1 MACSAIALVVVLPL
15 LRPGYVLAYD
25 MVFVPHLR
33 FSTALLGVTRSYPR
47 AVPTDLL
54 VAVASTVA
62 GGAIVQKAVLL
73 LIVGGGAMGA
83 GRLVPADRAVARIA
97 GAVLY
102 VWNPFVYERL
112 LLGQWAL
119 LLGYAVLPWAVGAA
133 IGFRRETAG
142 SAARLVLGFA
152 GLAVSPYSAIIGG
165 ASTLAVAFW
174 PGRREPDRGKESAAD
189 RRPGHRGR
197 RAALVL
203 AGVLAVNLVWL
214 IPAFLYPAGSAQPD
228 SAISLFRARSDSPVG
243 TVGSVLTLGGLWR
256 TDLAPP
262 GRSTI
267 IWIPAALLIAG
278 VAVRG
283 WPHLR
288 RSWPVGAR
296 RGLVVASAAGVVLA
310 LAASFPGSRDALE
323 WIARTL
329 PGGGFLRDGQKFV
342 MPLAVLW
349 SVLFGAGVDRFLED
363 LPASDR
369 LARGLVLALPLLPI
383 ALAPTLAWGAGGRL
397 RTAEYPASWAAVE
410 RVLAADRSH
419 GAVLTLPWH
428 AYFPFGWN
436 HGSTVHQPAA
446 QYFSSPVVAGSALEL
461 GSATLRAEDPWARLA
476 GRALVSPPPLA
487 PRLPALGVHWV
498 LLFKEADWRDALPQ
512 VEGMKKAVDTPDL
525 TLYRGFQAGRRPRFP
540 TAPLGPIVA
549 GDLIAAGAVAVAG
562 VHAWNARRRRGVA
575 DERNGPDGRT
585 SARAGTEV

>member
-1 MACSAIALVVVLPL
+1 MLPL

-25 MVFVPHLR
+25 MVFVPHLP

-54 VAVASTVA
+54 VALASAVA
-62 GGAIVQKAVLL
+62 GGALVQKAVLL
-73 LIVGGGAMGA
+73 LVVAGGAMGA
-83 GRLVPADRAVARIA
+83 GRLVPSERPVARIA

-102 VWNPFVYERL
+102 AWNPFVYERL

-119 LLGYAVLPWAVGAA
+119 LLGYALLPWAVGAA
-133 IGFRRETAG
+133 IGFRRATSG
-142 SAARLVLGFA
+142 SAARLVLAFA

-165 ASTLAVAFW
+165 ATTLAVAFW
-174 PGRREPDRGKESAAD
+174 PARDGQHLKE
-189 RRPGHRGR
+189 GRGR

-203 AGVLAVNLVWL
+203 MGVIAVNLVWL
-214 IPAFLYPAGSAQPD
+214 VPAILYPSGTSGAAQPD
-228 SAISLFRARSDSPVG
+228 SAIRLFRARSDSPLG
-243 TVGSVLTLGGLWR
+243 TVGSVVTLGGMWR

-267 IWIPAALLIAG
+267 IWIPAALIIAG

-283 WPHLR
+283 WPVLR
-288 RSWPVGAR
+288 NRWPKGAR
-296 RGLVVASAAGVVLA
+296 RGLVAAGAAGVLLA

-323 WIARTL
+323 WMARIM

-349 SVLFGAGVDRFLED
+349 AVLFGAGVDGFLED

-369 LARGLVLALPLLPI
+369 LARGLVLALPLLPV

-397 RTAEYPASWAAVE
+397 RTAEYPASWARVE
-410 RVLAADRSH
+410 RVLASDPSN

-428 AYFPFGWN
+428 AYLPFRWN
-436 HGSTVHQPAA
+436 HDGTVHQPAS
-446 QYFSSPVVAGSALEL
+446 QYFSSPVVAASALEL
-461 GSATLRAEDPWARLA
+461 GSATLRPEDPWARLA
-476 GRALVSPPPLA
+476 GRALVQPPPLA

-498 LLFKEADWRDALPQ
+498 LVFKEADWRKALPE
-512 VEGMKKAVDTPDL
+512 VEGMKAVIDTPDL
-525 TLYRGFQAGRRPRFP
+525 TLYRGFPAGQPPRFP
-540 TAPLGPIVA
+540 TAPLAAIVI
-549 GDLIAAGAVAVAG
+549 GDVIAAAAIAAAAIA
-562 VHAWNARRRRGVA
+562 AWRSRRR
-575 DERNGPDGRT
+575 DGDCR
-585 SARAGTEV
+585 